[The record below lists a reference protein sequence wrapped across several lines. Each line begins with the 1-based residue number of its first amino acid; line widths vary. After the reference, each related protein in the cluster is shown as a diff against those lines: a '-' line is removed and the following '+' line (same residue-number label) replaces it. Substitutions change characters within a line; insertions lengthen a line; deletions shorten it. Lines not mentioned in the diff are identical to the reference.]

1 MIQSAHVIGQGRL
14 GHHWADRLEE
24 LGIRTHR
31 WGRTPSENVRDIRHW
46 EASLQTDAVFIAVP
60 DGAISEVAER
70 IAPGLQPGTLLAHHA
85 GAVPLDTLP
94 VPSSDRAVMWPPM
107 TFISGQTPDW
117 SAMPIAVESAN
128 PVWLHWAQQLSPK
141 AFSLTSESRRA
152 LHVGAVLAGNL
163 TAAWLGTVEGY
174 LETHH
179 LSLDMLAPLVE
190 ESVSNALKG
199 KALNTV
205 SGPASRNDRTTLKQ
219 QTDVLSDPAQGQTEL
234 ATLHRIL
241 TNRILH
247 QHGHDPLPPFQAT
260 APTH

>member
-31 WGRTPSENVRDIRHW
+31 WSRTPSDNVRDLHHW
-46 EASLQTDAVFIAVP
+46 DASLQTDAVFIAVP
-60 DGAISEVAER
+60 DGAISEVAAR

-85 GAVPLDTLP
+85 GAVPLNALP
-94 VPSSDRAVMWPPM
+94 VPPSDRAVMWPPM
-107 TFISGQTPDW
+107 TFISGQAPDW
-117 SAMPIAVESAN
+117 STMPIAVETVN
-128 PVWLHWAQQLSPK
+128 PHWINWAQRISPK
-141 AFSLTSESRRA
+141 AFSLTSDSRRA

-174 LETHH
+174 LETHQ
-179 LSLDMLAPLVE
+179 LSLDVLAPLVE

-199 KALNTV
+199 KALTTV
-205 SGPASRNDRTTLKQ
+205 SGPASRNDRTTLEH
-219 QTDVLSDPAQGQTEL
+219 QTAVLSDPSHGPSEL